1 MQLNE
6 NRTKHILIVEDE
18 GLIAADVQKKLER
31 LGYPIPAVAQSGM
44 EALRCARSTPFDLVL
59 MDIRLKGAMDGIATA
74 QALKAEF
81 EVPVVYLT
89 AHADQDTIDRAKR
102 TEPLGYILKPTTD
115 GDLRS
120 VVQISL
126 YRHEMERRVR
136 TSEAWLSTTLS
147 SVGDG
152 IIATDTAGEIV
163 FMNPVAEKLTG
174 WSGTDGHGRL
184 LMDILAL
191 FEESSGQPAKNP
203 MSDLFPGESRSYRLI
218 PKNGTDTVVEVQ
230 CFENRLPAI
239 SMQPTPPMAA
249 ARSLGP
255 DTAADG
261 PAASRPVDDLLGA
274 IVVLRDTTARRQ
286 MEGSLVQSQR
296 MEAVA
301 NMAGGL
307 AHDFNNQLAVILG
320 YAEEFCARL
329 EGEDKE
335 AALEIKRAAS
345 MASAITGQLLMLSRR
360 SEVRFEVL
368 NVHEVIGEVQPM
380 ISHSLGKIRT
390 LVTDLGSPEGFVRS
404 DRNQLKRVLL
414 NLALNARDAM
424 PTSGELRIES
434 ATVEIEPD
442 SQQARLYRPGQ
453 FVRLRVCDTGEGM
466 DKATLARIFE
476 PFFSTKKAGF
486 GTGLGLSIAHSIIV
500 QSQGYIRAESE
511 IGHGTSF
518 EILLPCV
525 GTFRRIRDV
534 TGSEGSDSED
544 PTPTVLLVEDEDAVR
559 RLMHKFL
566 EREGYQLLEARNAE
580 EAEAIAEVYQGPI
593 HVLVTD
599 VLMPGMTGPELVAR
613 LLPLRPGMKTLF
625 VSGYRHDVTEP
636 HGLSRDDLNVLPKP
650 FPAAEL
656 LRRVRMLLGQG
667 TRLVQ

>member
-1 MQLNE
+1 MQLDE

-18 GLIAADVQKKLER
+18 GLIAADIQKKLER
-31 LGYPIPAVAQSGM
+31 LGYPIPAVAKSGV

-59 MDIRLKGAMDGIATA
+59 MDIRLKGDVDGIATA
-74 QALKAEF
+74 QALKTEF
-81 EVPVVYLT
+81 EIPVVYMT
-89 AHADQDTIDRAKR
+89 AHSDQETVGRAKL
-102 TEPLGYILKPTTD
+102 TEPLGYILKPVTD

-126 YRHEMERRVR
+126 YRHQMERRVR
-136 TSEAWLSTTLS
+136 TSEAWLSTTLR

-174 WSGTDGHGRL
+174 WSGADGHGRL
-184 LMDILAL
+184 LMDILSL

-203 MSDLFPGESRSYRLI
+203 IFDFFPGESRSYHLI
-218 PKNGTDTVVEVQ
+218 PKNGADTTVEVQ
-230 CFENRLPAI
+230 CFENRLPET
-239 SMQPTPPMAA
+239 SMPPTPPMAA
-249 ARSLGP
+249 ARSLRP
-255 DTAADG
+255 DAAAGG
-261 PAASRPVDDLLGA
+261 PAASGPVDDLIGA

-286 MEGSLVQSQR
+286 MEGRLVQSQR

-307 AHDFNNQLAVILG
+307 AHDFNNQLTVILG
-320 YAEEFCARL
+320 YAEDLCARL
-329 EGEDKE
+329 EGQDKE
-335 AALEIKRAAS
+335 AAREIKHAAS
-345 MASAITGQLLMLSRR
+345 MAGSITGQLLMLSRR
-360 SEVRFEVL
+360 GDARFEVL
-368 NVHEVIGEVQPM
+368 NVNEVICEVKPM
-380 ISHSLGKIRT
+380 ISRSLGDIRT
-390 LVTDLGSPEGFVRS
+390 LVTDLGSPEGFVCS

-424 PTSGELRIES
+424 STGGELRIES
-434 ATVEIEPD
+434 STVEIEPG

-453 FVRLRVCDTGEGM
+453 FVRLRVADTGEGM

-476 PFFSTKKAGF
+476 PLFSTKKAGC
-486 GTGLGLSIAHSIIV
+486 GTGLGLSIAHGIIV

-525 GTFRRIRDV
+525 GTFRGTGEV
-534 TGSEGSDSED
+534 TGPERSVGEDS
-544 PTPTVLLVEDEDAVR
+544 TPTVLLVEDEDAVR

-566 EREGYQLLEARNAE
+566 ARDGYQLLEVRNAE
-580 EAEAIAEVYQGPI
+580 EAEAIAEVYRKPI

-599 VLMPGMTGPELVAR
+599 VLMPGMTGPELAAK
-613 LLPLRPGMKTLF
+613 LMPLRPAMKTLF
-625 VSGYRHDVTEP
+625 VSGYRHDVIEP
-636 HGLSRDDLNVLPKP
+636 YGLSMGDLNLLPKP
-650 FPAAEL
+650 FPAAEF
-656 LRRVRMLLGQG
+656 LRRVRMLLDQG
-667 TRLVQ
+667 TRSVQ

>member
-147 SVGDG
+147 SVGVG
-152 IIATDTAGEIV
+152 IIA
-163 FMNPVAEKLTG
+163 
-174 WSGTDGHGRL
+174 
-184 LMDILAL
+184 
-191 FEESSGQPAKNP
+191 
-203 MSDLFPGESRSYRLI
+203 
-218 PKNGTDTVVEVQ
+218 
-230 CFENRLPAI
+230 
-239 SMQPTPPMAA
+239 
-249 ARSLGP
+249 P
-255 DTAADG
+255 DTAAEG
-261 PAASRPVDDLLGA
+261 PAASRPVDELLGA
-274 IVVLRDTTARRQ
+274 IVVLRDITARRR
-286 MEGSLVQSQR
+286 MESLLVQSQR

-307 AHDFNNQLAVILG
+307 AHDFNNQLTVILG
-320 YAEEFCARL
+320 YAEKLCVQAD
-329 EGEDKE
+329 GHDKE
-335 AALEIKRAAS
+335 AALEIKHAAS
-345 MASAITGQLLMLSRR
+345 MASSITEQLLMLSRR
-360 SEVRFEVL
+360 GEARLEVL
-368 NVHEVIGEVQPM
+368 NVNDVICEVQPI

-390 LVTDLGSPEGFVRS
+390 LVTDLSSPEGFVRG
-404 DRNQLKRVLL
+404 DRTQLKQVLL

-424 PTSGELRIES
+424 STGGQLRIES
-434 ATVEIEPD
+434 STVEINSESPE
-442 SQQARLYRPGQ
+442 ARLYRPGR
-453 FVRLRVCDTGEGM
+453 FVRLRVADTGEGM

-476 PFFSTKKAGF
+476 PFFSTKKAF
-486 GTGLGLSIAHSIIV
+486 GAGLGLSIAHSIIV
-500 QSQGYIRAESE
+500 QGQGFIRAESE
-511 IGHGTSF
+511 VGHGTSF

-525 GTFRRIRDV
+525 GTFRGIGEV
-534 TGSEGSDSED
+534 AGSQRPQGED
-544 PTPTVLLVEDEDAVR
+544 ATPTVLLVEDEDAVR
-559 RLMHKFL
+559 RLMHRFL
-566 EREGYQLLEARNAE
+566 EREGYQLLEARNAA
-580 EAEAIAEVYQGPI
+580 EAEAIAEVYQEPI
-593 HVLVTD
+593 HVLITD
-599 VLMPGMTGPELVAR
+599 VLMPGMTGPQLDAS
-613 LLPLRPGMKTLF
+613 LKALRPAMKTLF
-625 VSGYRHDVTEP
+625 VSGYRHDVIEA
-636 HGLSRDDLNVLPKP
+636 HGLSRGGLNLLSKP

-656 LRRVRMLLGQG
+656 VRRVRMLLAPG
-667 TRLVQ
+667 TGLAQLSLIHISEPTRRTPI

>member
-6 NRTKHILIVEDE
+6 ERTKHILIVEDE

-31 LGYPIPAVAQSGM
+31 LGYPIPAVARSGV

-59 MDIRLKGAMDGIATA
+59 MDIRLKGDMDGIATA

-368 NVHEVIGEVQPM
+368 NVNEVIGEVQPM

-424 PTSGELRIES
+424 STGGELRIES
-434 ATVEIEPD
+434 STVEIEPG

-453 FVRLRVCDTGEGM
+453 FVRLRVADTGEGM

-486 GTGLGLSIAHSIIV
+486 GAGLGLSIAHSIIV
-500 QSQGYIRAESE
+500 QNQGYIRAESA

-525 GTFRRIRDV
+525 GTFRKV
-534 TGSEGSDSED
+534 GEETGAGRSDGED
-544 PTPTVLLVEDEDAVR
+544 PTPTILLVEDEDSVR

-580 EAEAIAEVYQGPI
+580 EAEAIAEVYEEPI

-625 VSGYRHDVTEP
+625 VSGYRHDVIEP
-636 HGLSRDDLNVLPKP
+636 NGLSRGDVNLLPKP

-656 LRRVRMLLGQG
+656 LRRVRMLLDQG
-667 TRLVQ
+667 TRVVQ